1 MSLSVQHSAEKK
13 YIDFLIGLPFNA
25 TSKIYDLEEFNMTV
39 HKMNTTDL
47 GLVQISAP
55 MVTLPSHVVMTQE
68 H

>member
-13 YIDFLIGLPFNA
+13 YIDFLIGSPFNA
-25 TSKIYDLEEFNMTV
+25 TSKNYDLEEFNMTV

-47 GLVQISAP
+47 VQISAP
-55 MVTLPSHVVMTQE
+55 MVTLPSHVVITQE